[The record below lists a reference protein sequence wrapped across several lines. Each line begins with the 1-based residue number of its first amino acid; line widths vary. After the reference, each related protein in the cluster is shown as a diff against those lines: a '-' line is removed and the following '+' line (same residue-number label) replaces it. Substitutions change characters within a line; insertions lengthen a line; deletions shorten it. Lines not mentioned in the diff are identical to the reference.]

1 MARIG
6 ILHYSVP
13 PVLGGVELLIAEHV
27 RVLTRKGHFVRVIAG
42 EGGPL
47 PPAETVIV
55 PEARSNPEGD
65 FRALKDAL
73 LAKLPLDDLDVLFAH
88 NVLTMPFN
96 LPLAAALA
104 EVARRRPGFVVAWCH
119 DAAYLDPTYKL
130 PPPSQ
135 FPWSLIARAQPG
147 VRYVAI
153 SRYRQRVIGELL
165 GAEMG
170 YVPDGLDP
178 WAGLESHQRAWCEAQ
193 RLAEKAP
200 VLLAPVRLT
209 PRKNLE
215 LAVRIT
221 AEMGKLDAKPALLIT
236 GPGDPHNPQFKALGA
251 KLLDLARSLG
261 AELHIL
267 SWELGRI
274 DNPLA
279 WYSAADALILT
290 SRMEGFGL
298 PAVEA
303 ALARMPALLSD
314 IPPLREVAGPGA
326 MFFSLE
332 EEPASIAR
340 RALEFLEAH
349 PGYRARRHALEEY
362 SWDAVYEKYIRPLIV
377 SEP

>member
-27 RVLTRKGHFVRVIAG
+27 RLFVKRGHFVRVIAG

-47 PPAETVIV
+47 EGAETVIV

-65 FRALKDAL
+65 FEELKNAL
-73 LAKLPLDDLDVLFAH
+73 LEKLPLDDLDVLFAH

-130 PPPSQ
+130 PPPEKY
-135 FPWSLIARAQPG
+135 PWSLIAHAQPG

-165 GAEMG
+165 DADMG
-170 YVPDGLDP
+170 YVPDGVDP
-178 WAGLESHQRAWCEAQ
+178 WEGLEAHWREFCESKELS
-193 RLAEKAP
+193 RKAP

-215 LAVRIT
+215 LAVEIV
-221 AEMGKLDAKPALLIT
+221 AEMRRLGREAVLLIT
-236 GPGDPHNPQFKALGA
+236 GPGDPHNPQFKEYGNR
-251 KLLDLARSLG
+251 LLKLARERG

-267 SWELGRI
+267 TWELGPI
-274 DNPLA
+274 DDPKPWLGV
-279 WYSAADALILT
+279 ADALVLT

-303 ALARMPALLSD
+303 ALARLPALLSD
-314 IPPLREVAGPGA
+314 IPPLKEVAGPNA
-326 MFFSLE
+326 LFFSID
-332 EEPASIAR
+332 EEPRSIAE
-340 RALEFLEAH
+340 RALQFLEDNPA
-349 PGYRARRHALEEY
+349 YRARRRALEEY
-362 SWDAVYEKYIRPLIV
+362 SWDAVYEKYIRPLIA
-377 SEP
+377 SH